1 MSPSIAEEVWDDIT
15 SEAVVSFQELSGED
29 EDSIL
34 RADEIGIKKFKINH
48 GLKKD
53 HPLTSTK
60 FFDKKGVTNTSYKL
74 DQRKLESMLPKE
86 TLSWTVRCYV
96 KPQCDKK
103 FLKC

>member
-1 MSPSIAEEVWDDIT
+1 MAEEVWEDIT
-15 SEAVVSFQELSGED
+15 SVAVVSFQELSGED

-60 FFDKKGVTNTSYKL
+60 FFDKKGATNTSYKL
-74 DQRKLESMLPKE
+74 DQRKLESMLPI
-86 TLSWTVRCYV
+86 
-96 KPQCDKK
+96 
-103 FLKC
+103 